1 MKDLD
6 ISEYGAGDL
15 LRVER
20 GRADAEEVAALT
32 VLLLGLRARGRQRD
46 GERLEPEWPRWPEP
60 RAAYR
65 APGSWR

>member
-1 MKDLD
+1 MTNPE
-6 ISEYGAGDL
+6 IGEQVVGDL

-32 VLLLGLRARGRQRD
+32 VLLLGLRPRARRSGPERPERD
-46 GERLEPEWPRWPEP
+46 RHRLPEP
-60 RAAYR
+60 QAYR